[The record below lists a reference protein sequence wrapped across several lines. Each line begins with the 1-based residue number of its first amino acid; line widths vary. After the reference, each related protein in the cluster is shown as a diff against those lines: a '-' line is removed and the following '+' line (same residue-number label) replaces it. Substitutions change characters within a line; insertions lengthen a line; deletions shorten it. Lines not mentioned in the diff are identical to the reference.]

1 MENATNDQSGNK
13 EALYN
18 LDKLK
23 KMGDDEFVSEM
34 LEIFIEEFPAHV
46 AEFKKL
52 LANEDFEKIGKLAH
66 KITPTT
72 GYLGIASI
80 KQDISNLEHFAEN
93 NIPKETL
100 PSLVT
105 KVVEVLSEA
114 IDQINKNEF

>member
-1 MENATNDQSGNK
+1 MENVTNDQSGNK

-18 LDKLK
+18 LDKLR
-23 KMGDDEFVSEM
+23 KMGDDDFVNEM
-34 LEIFIEEFPAHV
+34 LEIFIEEFPAHI
-46 AEFKKL
+46 AEFEKL

-72 GYLGIASI
+72 GYLGITSI
-80 KQDISNLEHFAEN
+80 KQDVNNLEHFAEN

-100 PSLVT
+100 PSLVK